1 MRQRLLQFVGRTT
14 TIVVVS
20 LAMSSVACQ
29 TPTTTGRAPT
39 AAVMRGPAKTLWDE
53 PDLQGIWTRD
63 ADVPLQRP
71 VKYGTREL
79 LTDAERADLDRQIAG
94 IIGRDSAESRRSRGT
109 ERDVNGEFYQ
119 AAFTT
124 HLHVGQRTSLIV
136 DPPDGRIPPLTPEA
150 QKARTALRQFQLA
163 LLQPTAAC
171 KEQRPGCA
179 RRRPRGARPA
189 RALPEIRGSS
199 FR

>member
-1 MRQRLLQFVGRTT
+1 MRQRLRQFVGMATT
-14 TIVVVS
+14 LVVVS

-29 TPTTTGRAPT
+29 TPSTTGKAPT
-39 AAVMRGPAKTLWDE
+39 AAVMSGSVPKTPWGE

-71 VKYGTREL
+71 IKYGNRAF
-79 LTDAERADLDRQIAG
+79 LTDAERADLDRQISG
-94 IIGRDSAESRRSRGT
+94 ILGRDSAESRRSRGT
-109 ERDVNGEFYQ
+109 ERDVNGEFNQ

-136 DPPDGRIPPLTPEA
+136 DPPDGRMPPLTPEA
-150 QKARTALRQFQLA
+150 QKSRIALRQFQLA

-179 RRRPRGARPA
+179 G
-189 RALPEIRGSS
+189 
-199 FR
+199 